1 MSYSIEPDY
10 YQQYIFPPR
19 LEDLLPPDHPS
30 RFIRAFVDVLDLD
43 ELGFRPSPGSDG
55 RPHYANSMKLKVWL
69 YGYFRKL
76 YSTRQLE
83 DGCRNDLGLLF
94 LTGLHYPSHSTLW
107 SFFDVNRE
115 AIRELFISVTK
126 TALQAGLIG
135 FTLHAL
141 DGTKLQG
148 KVSTRTGW
156 KFSNLEKMLKDVD
169 SSIDEIIERIESSN
183 QEEGEDSYRLP
194 EELQDQVKLKEEI
207 EGILSEMKEINRGYL
222 HKNDKD
228 ARMMKNG
235 KVKDFCFNG
244 QAVVDEKSEL
254 IVAEDVTNDENDIK
268 MLVPMI
274 DEVEENL
281 GDKAGETVA
290 DGGYYSPEQL
300 VKAEEKDINILV
312 NLGKQILPTEDKK
325 RFHKSKFIY
334 NSKLD
339 VFICP
344 LGRELIFEREKRNR
358 QNRYKLRIYR
368 CHHKK
373 TCPLSSSCSKEKR
386 GRSIEIGS
394 HYDILQRQIRKQKE
408 PGNKEILAK
417 RKQIVEPVFGVIKE
431 AMGFRR
437 FTVSG
442 LDKVK
447 TQWSLICTTFNL
459 RKLFKVWT
467 AGKLQIA

>member
-1 MSYSIEPDY
+1 MSYSIEPNY
-10 YQQYIFPPR
+10 HQQYLFPPR

-30 RFIRAFVDVLDLD
+30 RFIRAFVDILDLD
-43 ELGFRPSPGSDG
+43 ELGFRPSPGDEG

-115 AIRELFISVTK
+115 SIRELFIKVTE

-141 DGTKLQG
+141 DGTKMQA

-156 KFSNLEKMLKDVD
+156 KFSNLKKMLKDVD
-169 SSIDEIIERIESSN
+169 SSIDEIIDKIESAN
-183 QEEGEDSYRLP
+183 KEDNGSYFRLP
-194 EELQDQVKLKEEI
+194 EELHDQEKLKKEI
-207 EGILSEMKEINRGYL
+207 EGILSEMKEIDRGHL

-228 ARMMKNG
+228 ARMMKAG
-235 KVKDFCFNG
+235 KVKDFSFNG
-244 QAVVDEKSEL
+244 QALVDEKSEL
-254 IVAEDVTNDENDIK
+254 IVAQDVTNDENDNK

-274 DEVEENL
+274 EEVEENL
-281 GDKAGETVA
+281 GGKAEETVA

-300 VKAEEKDINILV
+300 KKADEKEMNVLV
-312 NLGKQILPTEDKK
+312 NLGRQILPTDDKK
-325 RFHKSKFIY
+325 RFHKSRFDY
-334 NSKLD
+334 DSWND

-344 LGRELIFEREKRNR
+344 LGKELVFEREKRNR

-368 CHHKK
+368 CHHKRD
-373 TCPLSSSCSKEKR
+373 CPLSSSCSKEKR

-394 HYDILQRQIRKQKE
+394 HYDILQRQIKKQKE
-408 PGNKEILAK
+408 PGNKEILAR
-417 RKQIVEPVFGVIKE
+417 RKQIVEPVFGIIKE
-431 AMGFRR
+431 SMKFRR
-437 FTVSG
+437 FTVNG

-459 RKLFKVWT
+459 RKLFKVWIE
-467 AGKLQIA
+467 GNLLIV